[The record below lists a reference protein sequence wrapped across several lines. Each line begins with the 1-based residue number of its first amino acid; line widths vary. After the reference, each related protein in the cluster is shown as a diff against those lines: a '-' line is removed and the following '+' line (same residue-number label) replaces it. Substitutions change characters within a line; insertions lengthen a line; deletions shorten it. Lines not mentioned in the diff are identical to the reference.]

1 MSSIF
6 KLPALSVYSFLFA
19 CAVFLMPSV
28 VLAHCDTYSGPV
40 IAAAKQALEKG
51 DVTPVLKWVKKEDEE
66 QIKAA
71 FKKTMAVRSKGPE
84 AKELAD
90 NYFFETL
97 VRIHRAGEGASYT
110 GLKNEPVEPI
120 VAMSDKALETGNV
133 DSLTNKVAAHVKEGI
148 KERFAKVLAAKKNAD
163 KSVEAGREY
172 VEAYVNYVHYVEGI
186 HAAAMSKGEHHAEG
200 NEGAKTGHEVPNSG
214 NLIEK

>member
-1 MSSIF
+1 
-6 KLPALSVYSFLFA
+6 
-19 CAVFLMPSV
+19 MPSIV
-28 VLAHCDTYSGPV
+28 SAHCDTYSGPV

-51 DVTPVLKWVKKEDEE
+51 NVTSLLRWVKKKDEE

-71 FKKTMAVRSKGPE
+71 FNKTMAVRSKGPE

-120 VAMSDKALETGNV
+120 VAMSDKALETGTV
-133 DSLTNKVAAHVKEGI
+133 DSLASKVAAHVKEGI
-148 KERFAKVLAAKKNAD
+148 KERFAKAFEAGKNAD
-163 KSVEAGREY
+163 KSVETGREY

-186 HAAAMSKGEHHAEG
+186 HTAAMSKGEHHD
-200 NEGAKTGHEVPNSG
+200 EGAENGKSKHGD
-214 NLIEK
+214 

>member
-1 MSSIF
+1 MSCIVR
-6 KLPALSVYSFLFA
+6 LPALYALSFLFA
-19 CAVFLMPSV
+19 SAIFLMPSV
-28 VLAHCDTYSGPV
+28 VSAHCDTYSGPV
-40 IAAAKQALEKG
+40 ITAAKQALEKG
-51 DVTPVLKWVKKEDEE
+51 DVTPVLRWVKKEDEE

-148 KERFAKVLAAKKNAD
+148 KERFAKALAARKNAD
-163 KSVEAGREY
+163 KSVDAGREY
-172 VEAYVNYVHYVEGI
+172 VEAYINYVHYVEGI
-186 HAAAMSKGEHHAEG
+186 HAAAMSKGEHHSEG
-200 NEGAKTGHEVPNSG
+200 GEGAKTGHED
-214 NLIEK
+214 